1 MKKNSA
7 IFFCC
12 LSIMVNSQT
21 SEKLNSHSLTLEK
34 AISIATDSSL
44 SAFKAKNVYLSGY
57 WQYRT
62 YKAERLPSVSLG
74 STPVSYSNNIVKR
87 YDYINNLDV
96 YKSQKTISSNANLS
110 INQSVDWTGGTFYI
124 DTELGYLKN
133 IGASEYEQYTTVP
146 FRVGYSQKLFGYNSF
161 KWDKKLEPLKY
172 EKAKK
177 QLLYNLEEIA
187 EQTTNYFFSVAL
199 NEKLYNL
206 AQQNIY
212 NSDTLYRIG
221 EERYKIGSISQSDLL
236 TLKLTLINAKS
247 SLGNAALSLQKS
259 RFSLITLLRIDN
271 DADFSIMI
279 PEQISDLNIGN
290 DEAIRQAVLNNPS
303 YLEQQENIL
312 SNQKTLDQ
320 IIKNQRFSASL
331 NTSVGYNQVSGQFSR
346 AYQNPLRQDIIS
358 VGLTVPLL
366 DWGVN
371 KGKMNV
377 AKRNLEAAHII
388 AQQTDQSFRQEVI
401 SAVSE
406 FQLRKEQI
414 KLAAEAKDI
423 ANQALDK
430 AKKLFQIGKADV
442 ATVNNAISKQMEAE
456 SSYVSTLSS
465 YWTSYYTIRKL
476 TLFDFE
482 SRKTISTQFEEIN
495 GY

>member
-247 SLGNAALSLQKS
+247 SLGNAALSLQKT
-259 RFSLITLLRIDN
+259 RFNLMTLLRIDN

-346 AYQNPLRQDIIS
+346 AYQI
-358 VGLTVPLL
+358 
-366 DWGVN
+366 
-371 KGKMNV
+371 
-377 AKRNLEAAHII
+377 H
-388 AQQTDQSFRQEVI
+388 
-401 SAVSE
+401 
-406 FQLRKEQI
+406 
-414 KLAAEAKDI
+414 
-423 ANQALDK
+423 
-430 AKKLFQIGKADV
+430 
-442 ATVNNAISKQMEAE
+442 
-456 SSYVSTLSS
+456 YVR
-465 YWTSYYTIRKL
+465 I
-476 TLFDFE
+476 
-482 SRKTISTQFEEIN
+482 
-495 GY
+495 